1 MIFIRNYQEKRY
13 DTIKNT
19 VSDLVKSLTV
29 FFLLEYQYSHIL
41 RTYRLR
47 LRIQYLYYRMV

>member
-1 MIFIRNYQEKRY
+1 MIFIKNYQEKRY
-13 DTIKNT
+13 DQIKNT